1 VSGHAGLATGGSAA
15 IPGRESRRGARCA
28 TNLLVVTVAEPAGFA
43 GALRAWRERR
53 RVSQLELALRAGTT
67 QRHVSFIE
75 RGRSLPGRGMV
86 VRLAEALDVP
96 LRERNELLLA
106 AGFAPAYPETSLH
119 DPALDPIRIA
129 LEHVL
134 DGHLPYPAVLTDR
147 DAQLIAGNRAVGAL
161 LTGAAPGLLEA
172 PVNLA
177 RVLLHPEG
185 IAPRIGNLTEWGW
198 HVIDGLAR
206 KADRDGNRA
215 LEALIA
221 ELREYVPARPRHVP
235 PGHLGFAVPLRLRA
249 GEQDLALLTTLA
261 HFATAVDVEVAE
273 LTLEAFLP
281 ADAATTAYFARA
293 SRSAV

>member
-1 VSGHAGLATGGSAA
+1 
-15 IPGRESRRGARCA
+15 
-28 TNLLVVTVAEPAGFA
+28 VVTVLEPAGFPQ
-43 GALRAWRERR
+43 ALREWRERR
-53 RVSQLELALRAGTT
+53 RMSQLELALGAGTT

-75 RGRSLPGRGMV
+75 RGRSMPGRGMV

-96 LRERNELLLA
+96 LRERNALLLA
-106 AGFAPAYPETSLH
+106 AGYAPAYPETSLD
-119 DPALDPIRIA
+119 DPSLDPVRRA

-134 DGHLPYPAVLTDR
+134 DGHMPYPAVLTDR
-147 DAQLIAGNRAVGAL
+147 DAQLVAANGATGAL
-161 LTGAAPGLLEA
+161 FVGIAPWLLDA

-185 IAPRIGNLTEWGW
+185 MAVRIENLTQWGW

-206 KADRDGNRA
+206 KADRDGNPA
-215 LEALIA
+215 LEALIS

-235 PGHLGFAVPLRLRA
+235 PEHVGFAVPLRLRA
-249 GEQDLALLTTLA
+249 DGQELALLTTLA

-281 ADAATTAYFARA
+281 ADAATAEFFT
-293 SRSAV
+293 RSAGGPGG